1 MLLCSRTRKKDVSFI
16 GTLHAVTKFTINCE
30 HALIKFTD
38 DIDLFSS
45 VSLNDNVHKAHN
57 L

>member
-1 MLLCSRTRKKDVSFI
+1 MLLFSRTRKKDVSFI
-16 GTLHAVTKFTINCE
+16 GTLHAITKFTIICE
-30 HALIKFTD
+30 HPLIKFTD
-38 DIDLFSS
+38 DIDLFSY